1 MARTLRTARLLVLF
15 PGERFGGAEAHT
27 LRVTDAARAL
37 GVEVT
42 LAASGA
48 LHPALAGPGRV
59 LLDLPLAWRRGLP
72 HTARRAQAEAARA
85 ALDAAYPD
93 VVLLPL
99 PWPDQAGCAM
109 EALAEL
115 GTPTLVVCHLAPHG
129 EERPPG
135 LDEEALRAAS
145 AMWADWVAVSEPT
158 AARVSRFLD
167 LPPGRVD
174 TIPNGVDP
182 PAPGDR
188 AGRRAAL
195 RARLGLDAD
204 APVALFFGRLD
215 RAKGAD
221 HLPLLAEAFARRT
234 GGVVACAGT
243 GSLGEELARASP
255 PGHPLRL
262 LGQYPRPAELL
273 AAADA
278 LVMPSRLEGAPL
290 AFLEAATQEL
300 PAAASPEAL
309 EALGPAAGDFAGIAD
324 PEDVGPMADA
334 LAGCLDPR
342 GAALARAA
350 RAWRMATAWHATAM
364 TARYLARLRRLTLPP
379 LHGVVRE

>member
-1 MARTLRTARLLVLF
+1 MAKTLRTARLLVLF
-15 PGERFGGAEAHT
+15 PGERFGGAEAPT
-27 LRVTDAARAL
+27 LRVSDAARAL
-37 GVEVT
+37 GVELT

-48 LHPALAGPGRV
+48 LHPALAGSGRV
-59 LLDLPLAWRRGLP
+59 LLNLPLAWRRALP

-85 ALDAAYPD
+85 ALDAAYLD

-99 PWPDQAGCAM
+99 PWPDQAGGAM

-115 GTPTLVVCHLAPHG
+115 GIPTLVACHLAPHG
-129 EERPPG
+129 EERPLG

-174 TIPNGVDP
+174 TVPNAGSIRP
-182 PAPGDR
+182 RQGDR

-195 RARLGLDAD
+195 RTWLGLDAD
-204 APVALFFGRLD
+204 APVALFRDRLD

-221 HLPLLAEAFARRT
+221 HLPSLAEAFARRT
-234 GGVVACAGT
+234 GGVIAGTGT
-243 GSLGEELARASP
+243 GSLGEKLARASP

-262 LGQYPRPAELL
+262 LGQHPRPAKLL

-290 AFLEAATQEL
+290 GFLEAATHDI
-300 PAAASPEAL
+300 PVAASPVAL
-309 EALGPAAGDFAGIAD
+309 GALGPAAGDLAAIAD
-324 PEDVGPMADA
+324 PEDVGAMADA
-334 LAGCLDPR
+334 LAGCLDPN
-342 GAALARAA
+342 APARVRTT
-350 RAWRMATAWHATAM
+350 RA
-364 TARYLARLRRLTLPP
+364 
-379 LHGVVRE
+379 